1 MDINTINEKVQIS
14 RFVKNENIVEIVE
27 GDIIVPDIKPD
38 ILKLSRVDGNVY
50 ITKKEIQDGS
60 LKIDGI
66 IDTYVLYVADNE
78 TNQIKGINT
87 VLNFNENLDMP
98 ELNNNMDVSLNYSL
112 GNIEHKIVNGRKI
125 SVKCPVDI
133 TVGITENKNI
143 EVIKDLEGAN
153 SIQKQTKKL
162 TFNELVASGFENV
175 SVKETATIPN
185 DLPPIGEILRV
196 CGSLEDKDFKV
207 SYNKLLAKC
216 DMKVRVVYIA
226 DTEKGEIEAF
236 ETRIPVTGFID
247 LNGISEQMRFDVDY
261 NLSYLY
267 LKPVYQDLKAN
278 SISIEGELEFCAR
291 AYDSR
296 TLEVVADVYNPEH
309 EIKYDIE
316 CNDMKCKNK
325 LASEKVKIDQLVT
338 VPELMN
344 STLLDLN
351 VKPVITDKHFM
362 DDKLSLNGSL
372 DLDISYYNRDKNIV
386 ETKKIEL
393 PFKQSIKLNKKVN
406 ENDVSISLCIEYA
419 KYDLQSSGQ
428 LQFESQFAIDVF
440 DLDNVEFNTINNI
453 IQTDEEMMPVAS
465 VVIYYVKPGDTLWK
479 IAKEYRST
487 IESIMQ
493 VNDLKDDKVYPGQQL
508 IIPKKVYRVSLD
520 AIS

>member
-50 ITKKEIQDGS
+50 ITKKEIQDGT

-87 VLNFNENLDMP
+87 VLNFTESLDIP
-98 ELNNNMDVSLNYSL
+98 ELNNNMDVSLNCSI

-133 TVGITENKNI
+133 TVEITENKNI
-143 EVIKDLEGAN
+143 EVIKDLEGADN
-153 SIQKQTKKL
+153 IQKQIKKL
-162 TFNELVASGFENV
+162 TFNELVAAGFENV
-175 SVKETATIPN
+175 SVKETITNPS
-185 DLPPIGEILRV
+185 DLPPIGEILKV
-196 CGSLEDKDFKV
+196 SGSLEDKDYKI

-216 DMKVRVVYIA
+216 DMKIRVVYVA
-226 DTEKGEIEAF
+226 DTEKCEIEGF
-236 ETRIPVTGFID
+236 EARIPVTGFID
-247 LNGISEQMRFDVDY
+247 LNGINDQMNFDVDY

-267 LKPVYQDLKAN
+267 IKPVYQDLKAN
-278 SISIEGELEFCAR
+278 SISVEAELEFCAK

-296 TLEVVADVYNPEH
+296 TLEAIADVYNPEH
-309 EIKYDIE
+309 VE
-316 CNDMKCKNK
+316 CNELKCKNK
-325 LASEKVKIDQLVT
+325 LASEKIKTDQLVT
-338 VPELMN
+338 IPELIN
-344 STLLDLN
+344 SGLLDLN

-393 PFKQSIKLNKKVN
+393 PFKQSIKLNKRVN
-406 ENDVSISLCIEYA
+406 ENNVSISVCVEYI
-419 KYDLQSSGQ
+419 KYDLKNSGQ
-428 LQFESQFAIDVF
+428 LQFESQFVIDIYE
-440 DLDNVEFNTINNI
+440 LDNVEFNTINNI
-453 IQTDEEMMPVAS
+453 MQTNEEIKPIAS
-465 VVIYYVKPGDTLWK
+465 IVIYYVKPGDSLWN
-479 IAKEYRST
+479 IAKQYRST
-487 IESIMQ
+487 IDSIMQ
-493 VNDLKDDKVYPGQQL
+493 INDLKDDAIHPGQQL
-508 IIPKKVYRVSLD
+508 LIPKKVYRVSLD
-520 AIS
+520 TIS